1 MKQDSMK
8 VLFFIRKSRLK
19 KNGEA
24 PVFLR
29 IRSACE
35 KIFLYL
41 CARKRQMFFLLQST
55 RITLQR
61 FLEAVLNFFKK
72 FFLA

>member
-1 MKQDSMK
+1 MKI
-8 VLFFIRKSRLK
+8 LFFFRKSRLK

-41 CARKRQMFFLLQST
+41 CDRKRQMFFYYRVHGLPYRDS
-55 RITLQR
+55 
-61 FLEAVLNFFKK
+61 
-72 FFLA
+72 